1 MTSTQ
6 ARARA
11 PGAGRREM
19 ALVLG
24 LAVVAAAVL
33 VLAAGRTWTVV
44 VWTPPGL
51 PRTDQAMAGRVL
63 APGAFAFGLAG
74 LAGCVGVLATRGWA
88 RRAVGAVVAL
98 CGVGAA
104 VSSALASGAAAATRE
119 LPAAVARPAD
129 VAVQVT
135 AWPWIALAA
144 AVLLALAGAYAAAR
158 CARWPGMGAR
168 YDAPKQ
174 REAEPDMWRALD
186 RGDDP
191 TV

>member
-1 MTSTQ
+1 MRPSRVETG
-6 ARARA
+6 
-11 PGAGRREM
+11 GAGRREM
-19 ALVLG
+19 AVVLG
-24 LAVVAAAVL
+24 VAVLAAAVL
-33 VLAAGRTWTVV
+33 VLAAGRTWSVV
-44 VWTPPGL
+44 VWAPPGL
-51 PRTDQAMAGRVL
+51 PRTDQALVGRVL

-74 LAGCVGVLATRGWA
+74 LAGAVGVLATRGWA
-88 RRAVGAVVAL
+88 RRVVGAVVAL
-98 CGVGAA
+98 CGLGA
-104 VSSALASGAAAATRE
+104 VMSSALATGAAAATRE
-119 LPAAVARPAD
+119 LPAASARSAD
-129 VAVQVT
+129 IAVQVT

-144 AVLLALAGAYAAAR
+144 GAVLTLAGAVTVVR

>member
-1 MTSTQ
+1 MTRVETG
-6 ARARA
+6 R
-11 PGAGRREM
+11 AGRREM
-19 ALVLG
+19 AVVLG

-33 VLAAGRTWTVV
+33 VLAAGRTWAVV
-44 VWTPPGL
+44 VWAPPGL
-51 PRTDQAMAGRVL
+51 PRTDQALVGRVL

-74 LAGCVGVLATRGWA
+74 LAGGVGLLATRGWA
-88 RRAVGAVVAL
+88 RRAVAAVVGL
-98 CGVGAA
+98 CGLGAA
-104 VSSALASGAAAATRE
+104 VSAALATRAAAASRE
-119 LPAAVARPAD
+119 LPAAAAAED
-129 VAVQVT
+129 VAVHGT
-135 AWPWIALAA
+135 AWPWVGLGAGA
-144 AVLLALAGAYAAAR
+144 LLALAGAYAAAR